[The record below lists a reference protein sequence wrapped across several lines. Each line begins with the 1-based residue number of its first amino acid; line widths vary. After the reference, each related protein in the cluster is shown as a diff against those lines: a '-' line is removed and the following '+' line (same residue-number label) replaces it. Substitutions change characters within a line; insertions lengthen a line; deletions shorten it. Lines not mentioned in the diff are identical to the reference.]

1 MTFITL
7 KSLSAEDSLKG
18 RKIKA
23 RLEGNGSAKITIT
36 IKAEKKEDIKEVP
49 RTLKKG
55 AVFELKLE
63 PLGSLNNKTLDDFQI
78 FDEGGD

>member
-1 MTFITL
+1 MTFLTL

-23 RLEGNGSAKITIT
+23 KLEGNGSAKITIT
-36 IKAEKKEDIKEVP
+36 IKAEKKEDIKEVLG
-49 RTLKKG
+49 TLKKG

-63 PLGSLNNKTLDDFQI
+63 QIGSLNDRTLDDFQI
-78 FDEGGD
+78 LEEG